1 MKTKFSICSMP
12 NRILSYSKIYRK
24 ASAEAN
30 ENEVFDLSY
39 AEPYLIPKRGNRS
52 KLTPAIM

>member
-1 MKTKFSICSMP
+1 MP